1 MAKIIFFGT
10 PQFSV
15 SILNELILNNNKI
28 LCVFTQPPKKSNRGQ
43 KITKSEIQ
51 KFSEKSNIK
60 LRTPINL
67 ENNDE
72 EYQYIK
78 KLGADIAIVVAY
90 GQIIPKRFLY
100 LTKKGFINIHASL
113 LPKYRGAAPIQR
125 AIINLEKK
133 TGISIM
139 RMTEKLDSGPVCKIY
154 ELNISEKDSY
164 KTLSE
169 KLSKLASQKISENL
183 KNIMDDKIK
192 FTDQDHKEATYAKK
206 IRKSEAL
213 INWNM
218 PANKILG
225 LINALCPSPGA
236 FFYFEKKRYKILEAK
251 VSKNIGK
258 VGIVIDNFLNV
269 GCKENSIKINLIQ
282 REGKKPQKT
291 QDFIIGSK
299 IKKGSNLN

>member
-1 MAKIIFFGT
+1 
-10 PQFSV
+10 
-15 SILNELILNNNKI
+15 
-28 LCVFTQPPKKSNRGQ
+28 
-43 KITKSEIQ
+43 
-51 KFSEKSNIK
+51 
-60 LRTPINL
+60 
-67 ENNDE
+67 
-72 EYQYIK
+72 
-78 KLGADIAIVVAY
+78 
-90 GQIIPKRFLY
+90 
-100 LTKKGFINIHASL
+100 
-113 LPKYRGAAPIQR
+113 
-125 AIINLEKK
+125 
-133 TGISIM
+133 M

-206 IRKSEAL
+206 IRKSESL